1 MVIICKFFNMKFQVS
16 GVGANNRDFMEA
28 EAALFDDD

>member
-1 MVIICKFFNMKFQVS
+1 MKFQVS